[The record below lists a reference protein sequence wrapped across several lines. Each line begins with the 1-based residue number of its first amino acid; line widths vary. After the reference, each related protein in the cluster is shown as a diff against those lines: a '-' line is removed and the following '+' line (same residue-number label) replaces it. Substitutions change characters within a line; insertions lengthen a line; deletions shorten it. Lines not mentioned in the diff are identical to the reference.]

1 MLLIN
6 DFVSYRKQRKGN
18 LFRQT
23 LSMKKNFYFPI
34 LLIFIHSFT
43 FAQVT
48 LTNSNLPIVV
58 INTNG
63 QSIKDEPKITATMGI
78 IDNGAGKLNSI
89 TDPFNVYNGKIGIEI
104 RGHSTQMFA
113 KKQYGVELR
122 DDSGNSVNAS
132 LLGMPAE
139 SDWVLNASFLD
150 KTLLR
155 NVLAYKLGNDM
166 GHYASRTKFCE
177 VIINNQYNGI
187 YILQEK
193 IKRNKNR
200 VNIKKLESTDIS
212 GDALTGGYIFEID
225 RIDPG
230 AKYFNSLFPAVYPK
244 TPSQPSPIS
253 YILVYPNAENILPVQ
268 LNYIQ
273 NYINQFE
280 TSLSKTTYKDPFL
293 GYYNFINPDDFV
305 DYFLI
310 TEFTKTVDAY
320 RLSAYFYKNRDSE
333 GGKLSFG
340 PMWDYDLAFGNA
352 NYSNGF
358 PTSGWQANTVP
369 YEGIWSTPFWVS
381 KIFNDPVFFNKV
393 AKRWNQLK
401 NTVFDLSGIMKYLDE
416 TIVQIREAR
425 IRNFQLW
432 PIIGSRQWVE
442 YYIGQTYEDE
452 VLYLKG
458 WIIHRYDWMNSNLPE
473 NYSDVDWLPVD
484 FSKLKLVTGKPN
496 KFPLSLFG
504 KSSQNISSIEFMS
517 QNQNLSM
524 KIIGDTVSIESN
536 FNGSYTFKCVAKKN
550 NVIVSISPD
559 YKVDLITGIE
569 SDLTIPQTFELI
581 QNFPNPF
588 NPNTMI
594 SYKIPT
600 AGVVSL
606 KIHDQL
612 GREIETLVNEFK
624 FPGNYTSKFSAER
637 YGLSS
642 GIYFYTLKS
651 GNFQLTK
658 KMLLV
663 K

>member
-1 MLLIN
+1 MHVLKQCTDILFQYNLFMKKTFYLSVLIV
-6 DFVSYRKQRKGN
+6 FVS
-18 LFRQT
+18 
-23 LSMKKNFYFPI
+23 S
-34 LLIFIHSFT
+34 LIS
-43 FAQVT
+43 AQVK
-48 LTNSNLPIVV
+48 LTTSNLPIVV

-63 QSIKDEPKITATMGI
+63 LTIKDEPKITAVMGI
-78 IDNGAGKLNSI
+78 IDNGDGKINSV

-122 DDSGNSVNAS
+122 DDGGNSVSSS

-139 SDWVLNASFLD
+139 SDWVLNATFLD

-177 VIINNQYNGI
+177 VVLNNQYIGI

-193 IKRNKNR
+193 IKRDKNR
-200 VNIKKLESTDIS
+200 VNIKKLEAADIS
-212 GDALTGGYIFEID
+212 GDALTGGYIIKID
-225 RIDPG
+225 RIDAG
-230 AKYFNSLFPAVYPK
+230 DKYFNSLFPAVYPK
-244 TPSQPSPIS
+244 TPAQPSPIS

-268 LNYIQ
+268 QNYIQ
-273 NYINQFE
+273 NYINLFE

-293 GYYNFINPDDFV
+293 GYYSFINMDDFV

-320 RLSAYFYKNRDSE
+320 RLSAYMYKNRDSE

-352 NYSNGF
+352 NYANGY
-358 PTSGWQANTVP
+358 PTNGWQANTIP
-369 YEGIWSTPFWVS
+369 YEGIWSTPFWIT

-401 NTVFDLSGIMKYLDE
+401 NTVFDLSGIMKYLDD
-416 TIVQIREAR
+416 TINSIREAR
-425 IRNFQLW
+425 IRNFQQW

-473 NYSDVDWLPVD
+473 SYSDVEWQPVD
-484 FSKLKLVTGKPN
+484 FSKTKLITGRPN

-504 KSSQNISSIEFMS
+504 KSSRNISSIEFIS
-517 QNQNLSM
+517 QNQNLTM
-524 KIIGDTVSIESN
+524 EIIGDTVSIKSN
-536 FNGSYTFKCVAKKN
+536 VNGNYTFKCIAKKN
-550 NVIVSISPD
+550 NSIVSISPD
-559 YKVDLITGIE
+559 YKIELITGIE
-569 SDLTIPQTFELI
+569 KDLTIPQTFELI

-588 NPNTMI
+588 NPITTI
-594 SYKIPT
+594 SYKIPV
-600 AGVVSL
+600 AGIVSL
-606 KIHDQL
+606 KIYDQL
-612 GREIETLVNEFK
+612 GREIKTLINEFK
-624 FPGNYTSKFSAER
+624 FPGIYTSEFAAGQL
-637 YGLSS
+637 GLSS
-642 GIYFYTLKS
+642 GIYFYTLES
-651 GNFQLTK
+651 GNYRITK
-658 KMLLV
+658 KMSLI

>member
-1 MLLIN
+1 MKKTFYLSVLIV
-6 DFVSYRKQRKGN
+6 FVS
-18 LFRQT
+18 
-23 LSMKKNFYFPI
+23 S
-34 LLIFIHSFT
+34 LIS
-43 FAQVT
+43 AQVK
-48 LTNSNLPIVV
+48 LTTSNLPIVV

-63 QSIKDEPKITATMGI
+63 LTIKDEPKITAVMGI
-78 IDNGAGKLNSI
+78 IDNGDGKINSV

-122 DDSGNSVNAS
+122 DDGGNSVSSS

-139 SDWVLNASFLD
+139 SDWVLNATFLD

-177 VIINNQYNGI
+177 VVLNNQYIGI

-193 IKRNKNR
+193 IKRDKNR
-200 VNIKKLESTDIS
+200 VNIKKLEAADIS
-212 GDALTGGYIFEID
+212 GDALTGGYIIKID
-225 RIDPG
+225 RIDAG
-230 AKYFNSLFPAVYPK
+230 DKYFNSLFPAVYPK
-244 TPSQPSPIS
+244 TPAQPSPIS

-268 LNYIQ
+268 QNYIQ
-273 NYINQFE
+273 NYINLFE

-293 GYYNFINPDDFV
+293 GYYSFINMDDFV

-320 RLSAYFYKNRDSE
+320 RLSAYMYKNRDSE

-352 NYSNGF
+352 NYANGY
-358 PTSGWQANTVP
+358 PTNGWQANTIP
-369 YEGIWSTPFWVS
+369 YEGIWSTPFWIT

-401 NTVFDLSGIMKYLDE
+401 NTVFDLSGIMKYLDD
-416 TIVQIREAR
+416 TINSIREAR
-425 IRNFQLW
+425 IRNFQQW

-473 NYSDVDWLPVD
+473 SYSDVEWQPVD
-484 FSKLKLVTGKPN
+484 FSKTKLITGRPN

-504 KSSQNISSIEFMS
+504 KSSRNISSIEFIS
-517 QNQNLSM
+517 QNQNLTM
-524 KIIGDTVSIESN
+524 EIIGDTVSIKSN
-536 FNGSYTFKCVAKKN
+536 VNGNYTFKCIAKKN
-550 NVIVSISPD
+550 NSIVSISPD
-559 YKVDLITGIE
+559 YKIELITGIE
-569 SDLTIPQTFELI
+569 KDLTIPQTFELI

-588 NPNTMI
+588 NPITTI
-594 SYKIPT
+594 SYKIPV
-600 AGVVSL
+600 AGIVSL
-606 KIHDQL
+606 KIYDQL
-612 GREIETLVNEFK
+612 GREIKTLINEFK
-624 FPGNYTSKFSAER
+624 FPGIYTSEFAAGQL
-637 YGLSS
+637 GLSS
-642 GIYFYTLKS
+642 GIYFYTLES
-651 GNFQLTK
+651 GNYRITK
-658 KMLLV
+658 KMSLI